1 MTEKNT
7 NVEEKSVHD
16 GIAPIHVP
24 EGDEDK
30 AFQSLWEYLVPSSG
44 NAQTAQGELIR
55 IAGRVSHEVLDNG
68 CMNWDEDF
76 EKMLDT
82 FLKYLSLGNGF
93 SEEDLKV
100 ADVLVHLLKENGE
113 KGCCDERLTKVLC
126 GCAMAWIKQNPNV
139 IEPLEANYF
148 R

>member
-44 NAQTAQGELIR
+44 KAQTAQGELIR

-76 EKMLDT
+76 EKY
-82 FLKYLSLGNGF
+82 FYK
-93 SEEDLKV
+93 
-100 ADVLVHLLKENGE
+100 LVPVFVFPSTE
-113 KGCCDERLTKVLC
+113 TK
-126 GCAMAWIKQNPNV
+126 
-139 IEPLEANYF
+139 
-148 R
+148 

>member
-44 NAQTAQGELIR
+44 KAQLPKTIFTCVTTLYR
-55 IAGRVSHEVLDNG
+55 
-68 CMNWDEDF
+68 
-76 EKMLDT
+76 K
-82 FLKYLSLGNGF
+82 
-93 SEEDLKV
+93 
-100 ADVLVHLLKENGE
+100 
-113 KGCCDERLTKVLC
+113 
-126 GCAMAWIKQNPNV
+126 
-139 IEPLEANYF
+139 
-148 R
+148 

>member
-7 NVEEKSVHD
+7 NVEEKPVHD

-44 NAQTAQGELIR
+44 KAQTAQGELIR

-76 EKMLDT
+76 EKMLDSGVIWKNWT
-82 FLKYLSLGNGF
+82 LKTVCCRWMALQTVKAMSLT
-93 SEEDLKV
+93 S
-100 ADVLVHLLKENGE
+100 
-113 KGCCDERLTKVLC
+113 
-126 GCAMAWIKQNPNV
+126 
-139 IEPLEANYF
+139 
-148 R
+148 